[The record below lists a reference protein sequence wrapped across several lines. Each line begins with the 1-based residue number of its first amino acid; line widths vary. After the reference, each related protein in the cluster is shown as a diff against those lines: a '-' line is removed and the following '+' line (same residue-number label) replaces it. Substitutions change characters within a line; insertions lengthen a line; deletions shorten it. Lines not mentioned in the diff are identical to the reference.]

1 MDLIDAIRLPVL
13 SAPAAQAFPH
23 MVKLDVAA
31 SCLIINAAECEPLLE
46 TDKYLCRTFPDRIV
60 RTAVAVGH
68 QLRAVRVVI
77 ALKASYRAEIAAL
90 RAAIDAQRAQVELFQ
105 LDSFYPAGRRAD
117 ACASRHR
124 AQRPRARPSAGGRV
138 RCR

>member
-1 MDLIDAIRLPVL
+1 MDLIDAIR
-13 SAPAAQAFPH
+13 AAGVVGSGGAGFPTH
-23 MVKLDVAA
+23 VKLDVAA

-90 RAAIDAQRAQVELFQ
+90 RAAIYAQRAQVELF
-105 LDSFYPAGRRAD
+105 RD
-117 ACASRHR
+117 A
-124 AQRPRARPSAGGRV
+124 
-138 RCR
+138 